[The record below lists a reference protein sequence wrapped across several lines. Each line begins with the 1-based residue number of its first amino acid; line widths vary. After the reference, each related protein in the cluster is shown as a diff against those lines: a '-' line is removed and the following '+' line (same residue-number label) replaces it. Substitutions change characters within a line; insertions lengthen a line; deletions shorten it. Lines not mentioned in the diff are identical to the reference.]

1 MRLHQVSLAGLA
13 FVDAPVVVST
23 STLAHELQPTADR
36 LGLPLDLL
44 TGLTG
49 IEERRFWPPGVMPS
63 EAATWAAE
71 AALAD
76 AGIERHQIGVL
87 VSTSVC
93 KDYLEP
99 SVAALVHGNLGL
111 DPRCLNFDLGN
122 ACLAFLNGMELV
134 GAMLERGAVDYAL
147 VVDGEGSREV
157 VEATIARLRQPSCDA
172 QTFRDNFA
180 TLTLGSGAAAAVLT
194 RTELAPHGHRFLGG
208 VSLAATEHR
217 HLCVGQASE
226 MRTDASTLLN
236 AGVALAGRTFALA
249 REQMGWTNARDLDEL
264 VLHQVSGVHTDK
276 LLEQLG
282 ADPSQVFSIFPRFGN
297 VGPASIPIALAKARD
312 AGRLAPGA
320 RIGLLGIGSGLNCS
334 MMEVVW

>member
-1 MRLHQVSLAGLA
+1 MRLLQVSLAGLA
-13 FVDAPVVVST
+13 FVDAPVVV
-23 STLAHELQPTADR
+23 PTASIARELGPTAER
-36 LGLPLDLL
+36 LGIRLDLL
-44 TGLTG
+44 TSLTG
-49 IEERRFWPPGVMPS
+49 IEERRFWHPGVMPS
-63 EAATWAAE
+63 DAATWAAE

-76 AGIERHQIGVL
+76 AGVDRGQIGVI

-111 DPRCLNFDLGN
+111 DTRCLNFDVGN

-134 GAMLERGAVDYAL
+134 GAMIERGAVDYGL

-157 VEATIARLRQPSCDA
+157 VEATVERLSRPTCDA

-194 RTELAPHGHRFLGG
+194 RAELAPRGHRFLGG

-217 HLCVGQASE
+217 RLCIGQASE
-226 MRTDASTLLN
+226 MRTDATALLN
-236 AGVALAGRTFALA
+236 AGVALAGRTFELA
-249 REQMGWTNARDLDEL
+249 REQMGWTAARDLDEL

-282 ADPSQVFSIFPRFGN
+282 ADPRQVFSIFPRFGN
-297 VGPASIPIALAKARD
+297 VGPASIPIALGKARD